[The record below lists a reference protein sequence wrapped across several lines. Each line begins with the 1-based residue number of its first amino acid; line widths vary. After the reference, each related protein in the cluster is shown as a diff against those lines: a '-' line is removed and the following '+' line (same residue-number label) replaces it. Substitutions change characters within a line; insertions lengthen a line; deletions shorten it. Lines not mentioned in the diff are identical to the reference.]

1 MENIFTRTL
10 DELGRIVIPAE
21 IRSKFG
27 WGERD
32 TLSFHC
38 SDGNTLML
46 QLSEKY
52 PGKKCVFCGATS
64 IATVLMEKDICG
76 GCVEKINAS

>member
-1 MENIFTRTL
+1 MENIFMRKI

-21 IRSKFG
+21 LRSHFG

-32 TLSFHC
+32 TLAFQCADS
-38 SDGNTLML
+38 NTLTL

-52 PGKKCVFCGATS
+52 PGQKCVFCGITT
-64 IATVLMEKDICG
+64 TVTTINEKDICG
-76 GCVEKINAS
+76 GCVKKIKAS